1 MLGIAERDI
10 VFAKQRY
17 YSAVQNSDIFA
28 FGERGGKYAIHKS
41 SRRVVRGISRFCISR
56 LRRGMQKH
64 IACPRQISQI
74 REDLYRFSLSV
85 LPDKLNFQRGGRKGT
100 YRKGLPK

>member
-17 YSAVQNSDIFA
+17 CSAVQNSDIFA

-64 IACPRQISQI
+64 IACPKQISQI
-74 REDLYRFSLSV
+74 REDLYRFSLSDV
-85 LPDKLNFQRGGRKGT
+85 SDKLNFQYFRKCGS
-100 YRKGLPK
+100 